1 MQPFGRR
8 GALRMAGWEARVA
21 LGGLVG
27 GSTEAEDKQDECWRS
42 AVGSTATCG
51 VVV

>member
-1 MQPFGRR
+1 MTQDGVAS
-8 GALRMAGWEARVA
+8 GWMAGRVA

-27 GSTEAEDKQDECWRS
+27 RSTEAEDKQDECWRS
-42 AVGSTATCG
+42 AVGSTAVRRCAG